1 MRFVVALA
9 SVLSLAAC
17 AACSKTPPKE
27 NGATTQPKQEERI
40 QGIPGAKA
48 PDGVAPNFGGAP
60 EGAGTK
66 GGTIGGM
73 GATLSPDEGKLSVEN
88 PGEAKAGSEVTAK
101 IVVTPTTAY
110 KVNTEFPTK
119 LEIKTPEGVTVAK
132 AEQKAGGPDKAK
144 GDAEA
149 FGERELAFTVKLT
162 PAQAGNF
169 TVNGTLKFAVCDK
182 DTCLP
187 KKEAVTIAFAAK

>member
-1 MRFVVALA
+1 MRYVVALA
-9 SVLSLAAC
+9 SALSLAAC
-17 AACSKTPPKE
+17 AACSKAPPKE
-27 NGATTQPKQEERI
+27 NGATTQPKQEERVAV
-40 QGIPGAKA
+40 PGAR
-48 PDGVAPNFGGAP
+48 GVDDKGPNFGGAP

-66 GGTIGGM
+66 PSGGL

-88 PGEAKAGSEVTAK
+88 PGEAKAGAEVTAK

-119 LEIKTPEGVTVAK
+119 LEIQTPAGVTVAK